1 MLEGG
6 DIEGIKVMV
15 YCNELINSI
24 IDWMIVWDDN
34 IYNIF
39 FFVYFWNFMVRWV
52 LFVYFFINVV
62 LILENLNN
70 CFGDF

>member
-6 DIEGIKVMV
+6 DVGGIKVMV
-15 YCNELINSI
+15 YSDELINSI